1 MPLLEWLDIER
12 RAGEL
17 VRDVIN
23 AGLVSAV
30 HDVSDGGALVAI
42 TEMALAGNIGVDV
55 TLPNVPNPAAVLFG
69 EDQGRY
75 LVATPDPQAVIS
87 RATAANF
94 FAAPIGTVGGQAVT
108 GPGFSASLADLRA
121 AHEGFFPAL
130 MQGEL

>member
-1 MPLLEWLDIER
+1 MER

-17 VRDVIN
+17 VRDLV
-23 AGLVSAV
+23 ASDTVSAV
-30 HDVSDGGALVAI
+30 HDISDGGALVAI
-42 TEMALAGNIGVDV
+42 AEMALASGIGVEV

-75 LVATPDPQAVIS
+75 LVATRDPQAVIAK
-87 RATAANF
+87 ATAANI
-94 FAAPIGTVGGQAVT
+94 FAAPVGTTGGAAVA